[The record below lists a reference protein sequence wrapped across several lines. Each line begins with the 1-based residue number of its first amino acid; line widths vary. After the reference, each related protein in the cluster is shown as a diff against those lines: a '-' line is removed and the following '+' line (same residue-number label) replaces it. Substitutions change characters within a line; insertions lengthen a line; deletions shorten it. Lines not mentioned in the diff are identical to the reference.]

1 MPDPPSTPKTSCFCF
16 PFPPERAAI
25 QEVGRLRFERQGGC
39 DSRGDAAVAA
49 ATPEEEGRR
58 LRGAA
63 SRSVTHSSSP
73 SLHVSRSK
81 PPEGRREGRREWR
94 RWRMIV
100 GGGGRRRRRVASR
113 SVEHPS
119 TVLPLSPISLD
130 PIPLSSPISA
140 ASGGA
145 NLGGAGECQGRS
157 ALEERGLAYTLAVHT
172 GEHLALA
179 HFFSLGCHG
188 CSRVSFFARCFF
200 NFSQK
205 FMVTC

>member
-1 MPDPPSTPKTSCFCF
+1 MAED
-16 PFPPERAAI
+16 RG
-25 QEVGRLRFERQGGC
+25 GR
-39 DSRGDAAVAA
+39 
-49 ATPEEEGRR
+49 
-58 LRGAA
+58 
-63 SRSVTHSSSP
+63 
-73 SLHVSRSK
+73 
-81 PPEGRREGRREWR
+81 
-94 RWRMIV
+94 
-100 GGGGRRRRRVASR
+100 GGGRRRRVASR

-188 CSRVSFFARCFF
+188 CSRVSFFCSMFLQFF
-200 NFSQK
+200 SEVYGD
-205 FMVTC
+205 MLIIHS